1 MDRILIAIDGS
12 PGAREALETG
22 LSLAREA
29 GAVAT
34 VVYVRHAPPPILG
47 DPYYQRSLSQELL
60 RARVAMTDAE
70 ALAASM
76 GVAIEPEIL
85 EGQPAR
91 CVLDL
96 AEARRAG
103 LIVVGSRGR
112 GAIAGTL
119 LGSVSAEI
127 VHKARQPVLVAKR
140 RSRARSQAA

>member
-12 PGAREALETG
+12 SGAREALETG

-34 VVYVRHAPPPILG
+34 VVYVRHASPPILG
-47 DPYYQRSLSQELL
+47 DPYYQRSVSQELL
-60 RARVAMTDAE
+60 RARVAMADAE

-76 GVAIEPEIL
+76 GVVIEPEIL
-85 EGQPAR
+85 EGQPVR
-91 CVLDL
+91 RVLDL

-112 GAIAGTL
+112 GAIAGAL
-119 LGSVSAEI
+119 LGSVSTEI

-140 RSRARSQAA
+140 RSRAPRQAA